1 MIEQTKKNPDAAK
14 DMVFV
19 DVSKKQQRTI
29 LGKLQNTMSSSDCD
43 CSCTLSCDCDCS
55 CTLSCDCDCSCTLS
69 CDCDCSCTLSCDC
82 DCSCR

>member
-1 MIEQTKKNPDAAK
+1 MNHQTENKMDFIK
-14 DMVFV
+14 DLYLV
-19 DVSKKQQRTI
+19 DVSKTQQVII
-29 LGKLQNTMSSSDCD
+29 LGKLQNSITSSDCD